1 MKRPEYN
8 TTRDL
13 LIRAELPAQTRTYK
27 PVSHEQLMD
36 VTLEGIYKAGFKLD
50 QEMYLS
56 SNDHQIATGRYTI
69 SNVADSEM
77 QLQIGWQNSYN
88 KQVSLKFAIGVHI
101 MICSNGCVSGDMGT
115 FKRKHMGDVQ
125 EYTPQSIMEYVKTAG
140 DSFRQIQS
148 EREAMKNIEL
158 TKRQKGELIGRMIVE
173 EGFISSSEL
182 NIIRKELQKPTHD
195 YNAQDSLWELYQY
208 TTFAMKETHPA
219 NWMSDHISAHS
230 FFVGVNGELV
240 TSTGAS
246 VPDDLFLYS
255 DGSIAVEYHQNNQV
269 VPYNK
274 YELVL

>member
-115 FKRKHMGDVQ
+115 FKRKHIGDVQ